1 MKPIHYAYVYPGSDP
16 EYVGPE
22 VRKIIYGRHS
32 LGALKILKPDGT
44 TQVNAYNFANYLYPY
59 TLRTSEATRL
69 VHPIGR
75 SYIGENPGHYWVA
88 IEGLY
93 GLDTPTP
100 RNTIFWNHPQSTPLQ
115 LVRWSHP
122 DEENTDIEQP
132 DKFFWVSKPETAA
145 DRSKRLQDELT
156 EVARKSLWP
165 MLAIKDIPELLGNY
179 SEYGGDVT
187 TTTWKNFLRNGI
199 TGFKACVGYLQS
211 KLSANTI
218 TQTDEDAIYELY
230 AYFHTADTR
239 DGSGVGID
247 FYNMCFELS
256 PASGWDGAYSGKV
269 IRMPNPDGT
278 AGRILRDVVFENTSA
293 GNYDAAAGSA
303 EYQRYA
309 TTDFQTAYFHFD
321 RTNAIEELY
330 IEEYVPAKR
339 NTNLSTLR
347 LWISSAAAGA
357 ELTFTE
363 AFDADTLTYTGSTTW
378 GARETVFIEAT
389 TENPNATIAGNGLV
403 NTVVGIN
410 ELEVVVTSQ
419 DGHATKTYTINTTRT

>member
-1 MKPIHYAYVYPGSDP
+1 MKPLYYAHVQPVSDP

-22 VRKIIYGRHS
+22 LRKIIYGRHS
-32 LGALKILKPDGT
+32 LGALKILKLDGT

-69 VHPIGR
+69 VHPIGG
-75 SYIGENPGHYWVA
+75 SSIWENPGHYWVIA
-88 IEGLY
+88 KVLY

-100 RNTIFWNHPQSTPLQ
+100 RATIFWNYPQSTPYQ
-115 LVRWSHP
+115 VVRWSHP
-122 DEENTDIEQP
+122 DEENSDVEQP

-156 EVARKSLWP
+156 EVARKALGQ
-165 MLAIKDIPELLGNY
+165 MLVINDIPDLLGN
-179 SEYGGDVT
+179 SSSYGGTVT

-211 KLSANTI
+211 KLTANTI

-239 DGSGVGID
+239 DASGAGID

-256 PASGWDGAYSGKV
+256 PASGWDGAYSGKL

-278 AGRILRDVVFENTSA
+278 AGRLLRDVVFENTSA
-293 GNYDAAAGSA
+293 GTYDAVAGSA
-303 EYQRYA
+303 EYHGYA
-309 TTDFQTAYFHFD
+309 TAHFQTAYFHFD

-330 IEEYVPAKR
+330 IEEYVPAER
-339 NTNLSTLR
+339 NTNLATLR
-347 LWISSAAAGA
+347 LWISSGPAGA

-378 GARETVFIEAT
+378 GNRDTVFIEAT
-389 TENPNATIAGNGLV
+389 TENPNATISGAGLV
-403 NTVVGIN
+403 TTVVGIN
-410 ELEVVVTSQ
+410 ELQVVVTSQ
-419 DGHATKTYTINTTRT
+419 DTHATKTYTIQTTRT